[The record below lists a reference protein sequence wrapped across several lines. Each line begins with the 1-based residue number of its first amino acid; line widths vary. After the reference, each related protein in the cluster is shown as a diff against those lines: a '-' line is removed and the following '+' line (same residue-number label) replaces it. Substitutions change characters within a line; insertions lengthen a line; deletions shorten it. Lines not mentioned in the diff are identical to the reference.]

1 MLPSGH
7 IAAGILLGAHRSR
20 RSQRRPNVVVAAA
33 VVGTCLPDVDLVI
46 PRVLDNLGVEH
57 HLCSGQHHS
66 WMTHTPL
73 FWGSIAIGA
82 RRLVERSWAPAWA
95 PEAAQLLAVGVALH
109 LLQDSVANTVA
120 LLWPLRRREYGL
132 GLDHLAGETDHA
144 AYMRRY
150 PSSPAGKL
158 EGLIVLAAVAVGG
171 RRLINNG
178 ARLRPRVRR
187 NSVGI

>member
-20 RSQRRPNVVVAAA
+20 RSEWRPDVVVVSA
-33 VVGTCLPDVDLVI
+33 VVGTCLPDIDLAI
-46 PRVLDNLGVEH
+46 PMVLDNLGVEH
-57 HLCSGQHHS
+57 HLCSGRHHS

-73 FWGSIAIGA
+73 FWGSIVMGV
-82 RRLVERSWAPAWA
+82 RSLVERSWAPPWA
-95 PEAAQLLAVGVALH
+95 PEAAQLLAVGVAVH

-132 GLDHLAGETDHA
+132 GLDHLAGETDHV

-158 EGLIVLAAVAVGG
+158 EGLLVLAAVAVGWQ
-171 RRLINNG
+171 RLIKNPG
-178 ARLRPRVRR
+178 RLRPRLRR
-187 NSVGI
+187 NP